1 MVVRSSVEE
10 TMTRIRQE
18 IPCGEKVEIFA
29 LSHGIFFQRAKWRG
43 SIYKKVKNI
52 PLSSTNLTAVAEVN
66 ALSRDI
72 SAGKVTIEEAEAK
85 LEEIDQMPVAKYY
98 YQILGAG
105 LGSGGF
111 GFILGATPLESLA
124 AVGIG
129 CLLYMWVLLAKKLNM
144 SKIVLNLVG
153 GIIITVLA
161 IIIQQLAP
169 AGTLHMNGMIV
180 GSIMPLIP
188 GFHLL
193 MLFVKLQTMTLS
205 ERYV

>member
-1 MVVRSSVEE
+1 M
-10 TMTRIRQE
+10 
-18 IPCGEKVEIFA
+18 
-29 LSHGIFFQRAKWRG
+29 
-43 SIYKKVKNI
+43 KNI

-72 SAGKVTIEEAEAK
+72 SSGKVTIEEAEAK
-85 LEEIDQMPVAKYY
+85 LEEIDQMPVAKNY

-180 GSIMPLIP
+180 GSIMPLVP
-188 GFHLL
+188 GLPFVNAIREIADNDFLSGTVRMIDALLVFVYIAVGVGITFSVYHNLLGGL
-193 MLFVKLQTMTLS
+193 ML
-205 ERYV
+205 